1 MVAWQQ
7 VKGPVK
13 RILPL
18 VLVAQ
23 SLEHLTSI
31 TAVMGSIPLWNSEK
45 IFFRG
50 FFIHCQEN
58 ITNVDIDKANKE
70 ALVGAEDNL
79 LTTHVVTKLH
89 LLYKHCPSLSGTKCR
104 MYWNWEGTVQ
114 IQSLHCVWRFP
125 VSCFDLICF
134 NLFFVT
140 LKFSHFICCPRVS
153 FLKGSCLGLRI

>member
-13 RILPL
+13 RTLPL

-31 TAVMGSIPLWNSEK
+31 TEVMGSFLSENL
-45 IFFRG
+45 FRG

-58 ITNVDIDKANKE
+58 ITNVDIDIANKA

-79 LTTHVVTKLH
+79 LTTHAVTKLH
-89 LLYKHCPSLSGTKCR
+89 LLYKHCPSFSGTKCR
-104 MYWNWEGTVQ
+104 MY
-114 IQSLHCVWRFP
+114 
-125 VSCFDLICF
+125 
-134 NLFFVT
+134 
-140 LKFSHFICCPRVS
+140 
-153 FLKGSCLGLRI
+153 

>member
-1 MVAWQQ
+1 MVAWQH
-7 VKGPVK
+7 VKG
-13 RILPL
+13 PL

-31 TAVMGSIPLWNSEK
+31 TAVMGSIPLWNSE

-50 FFIHCQEN
+50 LFIHCQEN
-58 ITNVDIDKANKE
+58 ITNADIDKANK
-70 ALVGAEDNL
+70 APSVGAEDNL

-89 LLYKHCPSLSGTKCR
+89 LLYKHCPSFSGTKCR

-114 IQSLHCVWRFP
+114 IQSLHCAWRFP

-134 NLFFVT
+134 NLFSFLFYGHSQVLAFHLLST
-140 LKFSHFICCPRVS
+140 CV
-153 FLKGSCLGLRI
+153 FLKGSCLSLRI

>member
-1 MVAWQQ
+1 MMKVMVAWQQ

-23 SLEHLTSI
+23 SLEHLISI
-31 TAVMGSIPLWNSEK
+31 MEVMGSIPLWNSENL
-45 IFFRG
+45 FRG

-58 ITNVDIDKANKE
+58 ITKVDIDKANKA

-89 LLYKHCPSLSGTKCR
+89 LLYDHCSSFSGTKCR
-104 MYWNWEGTVQ
+104 KYWNREGTVQ

-125 VSCFDLICF
+125 VSCFYLICS
-134 NLFFVT
+134 NLFFVP
-140 LKFSHFICCPRVS
+140 LKFSHFLCCPRRS
-153 FLKGSCLGLRI
+153 F